1 MDTTISN
8 LKHMIFKNI
17 LFNNN
22 TFRGFLFLRKIAI
35 SKFEIKTLVVE
46 KYEDSPY
53 ISKVRMSQ
61 GLE

>member
-8 LKHMIFKNI
+8 PKHMIFKNI

-22 TFRGFLFLRKIAI
+22 TFRGFLILGKIAV
-35 SKFEIKTLVVE
+35 SKFETKMLVVG
-46 KYEDSPY
+46 KYEDFPY

-61 GLE
+61 ELE